1 MPAAPTGPTPFAWF
15 DCFAGIA
22 GDMVLGALL
31 DAGGDE
37 ALLREG
43 LDRLP
48 VGPFELLIGTA
59 ERGGI
64 GATRVRVRPTGP
76 QGRLRTWADLRGA
89 LDGAGL
95 PGPVLARSLAT
106 FERLATA
113 EARVH
118 RLRPDAVHFHEVG
131 AVDTVVDVVGAALLL
146 DQLGVEE
153 VWASP
158 VALGGGPPRPAAP
171 GSHGPLPVPG
181 PAVLELLRGVPVRG
195 GGVAAELTTP
205 TGAAI
210 LAASASR
217 FTDLPPMT
225 AASIGYGAG
234 SREHAEVPNLL
245 RVVLGERATEPA
257 GAAPGTDGT
266 GGDSALVLEA
276 NIDDM
281 TPELAAWALD
291 RVLAAGAA
299 DAWLTPVQMKKGRPG
314 VLLSV
319 LCRPGTEAALRS
331 VLWRET
337 PTLGVRGVPVRK
349 WMLARRLVEVEVPGG
364 RVRVKLGLD
373 RGDVVNLAPEF
384 ADCAAVATA
393 TGAPLKEVM
402 ARAQAAALGKLDTGL
417 AGGVAGDAGRAEQE
431 PERTEEP
438 PAEPGAGSGT
448 GSRPRSG

>member
-1 MPAAPTGPTPFAWF
+1 VAVSGETGVAGGSRAFAWF

-37 ALLREG
+37 AALRDG
-43 LDRLP
+43 LARLP
-48 VGPFELLIGTA
+48 VGPFELTVEPA
-59 ERGGI
+59 QRGGI
-64 GATRVRVRPTGP
+64 GGTFVRVRPTAP
-76 QGRLRTWADLRGA
+76 EPRQRRTWADLRAA

-95 PGPVLARSLAT
+95 PEPVLARALAT
-106 FERLATA
+106 FERLAAA

-118 RLRPDAVHFHEVG
+118 RVRPEDVHFHELG

-146 DQLGVEE
+146 HQLGVEE

-158 VALGGGPPRPAAP
+158 VALGGGPARPAAP
-171 GSHGPLPVPG
+171 GGHGPLPVPG
-181 PAVLELLRGVPVRG
+181 PAVLELLRGAPVYG

-210 LAASASR
+210 LAASAAR
-217 FTDLPPMT
+217 FADLPTVAVT
-225 AASIGYGAG
+225 AIGYGAG

-245 RVVLGERATEPA
+245 RVVLGERPDA
-257 GAAPGTDGT
+257 GAA
-266 GGDSALVLEA
+266 GGDGATLLEA
-276 NIDDM
+276 TIDDM
-281 TPELAAWALD
+281 TPEVAAWALD
-291 RVLAAGAA
+291 RALAAGAV

-319 LCRPGTEAALRS
+319 LCLPGTEAALRA

-337 PTLGVRGVPVRK
+337 PTLGVRAVPVRR
-349 WMLARRLVEVEVPGG
+349 WMLARRLIEVEVPGG

-373 RGDVVNLAPEF
+373 GGRVVNVAPEF

-393 TGAPLKEVM
+393 TGTPLKEVM
-402 ARAQAAALGKLDTGL
+402 ARAQAAALARVDDEAPPGP
-417 AGGVAGDAGRAEQE
+417 GR
-431 PERTEEP
+431 
-438 PAEPGAGSGT
+438 
-448 GSRPRSG
+448 

>member
-1 MPAAPTGPTPFAWF
+1 VNDLDGTRDGTRGRADGAAPAGRLAWF

-31 DAGGDE
+31 DAGADE
-37 ALLREG
+37 ARLRDG
-43 LDRLP
+43 LARLP
-48 VGPFELLIGTA
+48 IDPFELVVEPA

-64 GATRVRVRPTGP
+64 GATRVRVRPAGTRHA
-76 QGRLRTWADLRGA
+76 RLRKWGELRGS
-89 LDGAGL
+89 LDGAEL
-95 PGPVLARSLAT
+95 PAAVLARALAT
-106 FERLATA
+106 FERLALA
-113 EARVH
+113 EGRVH
-118 RLRPDAVHFHEVG
+118 RRRPEDVHFHELG

-153 VWASP
+153 IWASP
-158 VALGGGPPRPAAP
+158 VALGSGPPRPARP

-210 LAASASR
+210 LAASASG
-217 FTDLPPMT
+217 FGELPPVT
-225 AASIGYGAG
+225 VASIGYGAG

-245 RVVLGERATEPA
+245 RVVLGDRVTTRATSPA
-257 GAAPGTDGT
+257 QAGGEEQAA
-266 GGDSALVLEA
+266 GGDTALVLEA

-281 TPELAAWALD
+281 TPELAAWAVE
-291 RVLAAGAA
+291 RALAAGAS

-319 LCRPGTEAALRS
+319 LCSPGTEAALRAL
-331 VLWRET
+331 LWRET

-364 RVRVKLGLD
+364 RGRVKLGLD
-373 RGDVVNLAPEF
+373 GQRVVNLAPEF

-393 TGAPLKEVM
+393 TGTPLKEVM
-402 ARAQAAALGKLDTGL
+402 ARAQAAALAVADELR
-417 AGGVAGDAGRAEQE
+417 GG
-431 PERTEEP
+431 
-438 PAEPGAGSGT
+438 
-448 GSRPRSG
+448 